1 VTRVNAS
8 TNEQKLALELP
19 LAGMTCAACAAR
31 IEKQLNKLPGVAAT
45 VNFATERATIRYA
58 TADTTAAKL
67 VETIRKT
74 GFEVPPATLDLAI
87 GGMTCAACATR
98 IEKQLNKLAGVEA
111 AVNLAAEKAHIRY
124 IPGLA
129 DPQQLLTTVVKTG
142 FTASISSGDTRAEE
156 KARKLA
162 VYHAELRRFWISAAL
177 TLPLVAQM
185 AFMFGAGTHGDV
197 LPRWLQLLLATP
209 VQFWIGWRFYV
220 GGFNAIRGGAGNMDV
235 LVALGTSMA
244 WGYSLVVT
252 LWNLHHQHVYFEAS
266 ATVITLVLLGKILEA
281 RAKAKT
287 SAAIEALARLQP
299 QTARIERR
307 SGVTVELIDVAVATL
322 IPGDVFVVRSGEAM
336 PVDGEVIEGVSSANE
351 AMLTGESLPVAKG
364 AGDKVFAATINGDGL
379 LRCRATGVGSHTLL
393 AGIIRLVEEAQGS
406 KAPVQRLADK
416 VSAIFVPVVVAIALL
431 TFIGWWALA
440 GDFTQALVNAVA
452 VLVIACPCALGLATP
467 TAIMVG
473 TGQGAKAGV
482 LIRNAQALELA
493 EELKVLVVDKT
504 GTLTEGRP
512 VVTELVKVGAGDTAT
527 LLRLAASLEQG
538 SAHPLAAAI
547 VARAKA
553 DGLSLAQPQNVL
565 TTAGRGL
572 QGEVEGLRVQLGSVT
587 WMKAQGRSAPGAD
600 ALAQAGRSVVAVVA
614 DDVLLGFIGIADP
627 LRTTSRAAVARLN
640 RLGIEVVM
648 LTGDNAGTARAVALE
663 AGITH
668 FEAEVLP
675 GDKAAAVNRLKGA
688 GRLVGM
694 AGDGINDAPALAAA
708 DVSFAMAAGSD
719 VAMQAA
725 DITLMRDDLGS
736 VADAISLSRATLAKI
751 RQNLFFAFIYNVL
764 GIPLAALGMLNPV
777 IAGAAMAM
785 SSVSVVSNSLLLRR
799 WQANKD

>member
-1 VTRVNAS
+1 MNAS
-8 TNEQKLALELP
+8 ASEETQALELP

-58 TADTTAAKL
+58 TAETTAAKL
-67 VETIRKT
+67 VETVRKT
-74 GFEVPPATLDLAI
+74 GFEVPPATLELAI

-98 IEKQLNKLAGVEA
+98 IEKQLNKLEGVEA

-129 DPQQLLTTVVKTG
+129 DPERLLATVVKAG

-162 VYHAELRRFWISAAL
+162 VYHEELHRFRISAAL

-185 AFMFGAGTHGDV
+185 PFMFGSGVHDDV

-235 LVALGTSMA
+235 LVALGTTMA

-307 SGVTVELIDVAVATL
+307 RGETVELIDVAVATL

-336 PVDGEVIEGVSSANE
+336 PVDGEVIEGTSSANE
-351 AMLTGESLPVAKG
+351 SMLTGESLPVAKG

-547 VARAKA
+547 VARARA

-600 ALAQAGRSVVAVVA
+600 ELAQAGRSVVAVVA

-648 LTGDNAGTARAVALE
+648 LTGDNVGTAQAVALA
-663 AGITH
+663 AGIRH

-675 GDKAAAVNRLKGA
+675 GDKAATVSKLKGG